1 MWRIVGDWLQ
11 RAPIDDPVDRRN
23 APMLQVVLLILG
35 ALPPLMWLYRIFG
48 TDIAWRPGETA
59 SLVSSLLI
67 SAVAFF
73 CFALIRRGRFQWAIR
88 QLLVVVALTLL
99 LAYAGSGLSAQVYE
113 QPIQVMWLFVAGMM
127 IGRRALWAMYA
138 MLAAALF
145 VGAASEARSTDAVLA
160 HLLGDA
166 AIRSVM
172 FLLIAVVVDRS
183 VAALRGSLADAT
195 RRGRDLAQAN
205 RRLEAEIAAREQAQ
219 EQLIHAQKVEA
230 VGRMCSGVAH
240 DFNHLMTVMLGYIQ
254 RGKQAGDAA
263 EMAEVL
269 SGLESAAQRATAIT
283 RKLLHFS
290 RQEVTRVE
298 VFDAG
303 EALRDMQ
310 PMLRQTLGAG
320 ITLDLRLPGDDC
332 PIAFDRAQFGLAV
345 LNMAANAAHAMPGG
359 GRFRVALRAL
369 PALDE
374 VEIVLD
380 DDGHG
385 MSRDVQAR
393 AFEPFFTTKP
403 SGQGTGLGLSIV
415 RNLVESAGGSVE
427 VDSNPGVGT
436 RFVVRLPMADRARG
450 PESERARSVE
460 QR

>member
-1 MWRIVGDWLQ
+1 MWRTLGGWLQ

-67 SAVAFF
+67 SAVALF
-73 CFALIRRGRFQWAIR
+73 CFVLIRRGRFQWALR
-88 QLLVVVALTLL
+88 QLLVVVALMMLV
-99 LAYAGSGLSAQVYE
+99 AYAGSGISAQVYE
-113 QPIQVMWLFVAGMM
+113 QPIQVLWLFVAGMM
-127 IGRRALWAMYA
+127 VGRRALWAMYA
-138 MLAAALF
+138 VLAAALF
-145 VGAASEARSTDAVLA
+145 VGAVSEARSTDAELA
-160 HLLGDA
+160 HLVGDA

-183 VAALRGSLADAT
+183 VAALRGSLEEAT
-195 RRGRDLAQAN
+195 RRGHELARAN

-219 EQLIHAQKVEA
+219 AQLLHTQKVEA
-230 VGRMCSGVAH
+230 VGRMCAGVAH
-240 DFNHLMTVMLGYIQ
+240 DFNHLMTLMLGYIEQ
-254 RGKQAGDAA
+254 GKQAGSEA
-263 EMAEVL
+263 EMAKAL
-269 SGLESAAQRATAIT
+269 SGLESAAHRATAIT

-290 RQEVTRVE
+290 RQEVTRIE

-320 ITLDLRLPGDDC
+320 IVLDLRLPGDDC
-332 PIAFDRAQFGLAV
+332 PIAFDRAQFGLAI
-345 LNMAANAAHAMPGG
+345 LNMTANAAHAMPDG
-359 GRFRVALRAL
+359 GRFRIDLRAL
-369 PALDE
+369 QDLDE
-374 VEIVLD
+374 VEIVLGD
-380 DDGHG
+380 NGHG
-385 MSRDVQAR
+385 MKRDVQAR

-403 SGQGTGLGLSIV
+403 SGQGTGLGLAIV
-415 RNLVESAGGSVE
+415 RNLVESAGGSIDL
-427 VDSNPGVGT
+427 DSNPGVGT
-436 RFVVRLPMADRARG
+436 RFFVRLPMADGTAG
-450 PESERARSVE
+450 PGRERAGSAE